1 MKETIGKKKRKN
13 DTCPKQTIVE
23 QSEINK
29 AQSIA
34 DNFNKYFV
42 NGGPGFASEISE
54 SEIRY
59 RSNPP

>member
-1 MKETIGKKKRKN
+1 MKEIIGKKKRKY
-13 DTCPKQTIVE
+13 DACPKQAIVE

-42 NGGPGFASEISE
+42 NGGPGLASEISE

-59 RSNPP
+59 RSNLP